1 MHYCRWGSWKKLEY
15 WSSIGLA
22 KIIPQR
28 RPDSW
33 SATVDASKSSTYFFG
48 CGTFQV
54 LGRSF
59 PIEIKCVP
67 AASRESLDSLPSS
80 ICFWCYWDGNGN
92 SYGRGGWGSTCLIF
106 EFAGRSR
113 VGVWKVSVYLCNC
126 APITWQA
133 FPWRAKPCFPKL
145 PRKEKTCFCYKSS
158 RNILNNSR
166 CQVCGWFWI
175 G

>member
-1 MHYCRWGSWKKLEY
+1 MVCNSWCEQIIHVFLWLWNISSVGEKLSY
-15 WSSIGLA
+15 WNQMCSCCIQRVPWLLA
-22 KIIPQR
+22 KLQ
-28 RPDSW
+28 
-33 SATVDASKSSTYFFG
+33 Y
-48 CGTFQV
+48 C
-54 LGRSF
+54 
-59 PIEIKCVP
+59 
-67 AASRESLDSLPSS
+67 SS
-80 ICFWCYWDGNGN
+80 ICFWYYWDGNGN
-92 SYGRGGWGSTCLIF
+92 SCGSGGWGSTCLIF